1 MPQLPIRNRTKVD
14 LNAIARMTL
23 ILIISIS
30 CVKLNADVSQ
40 GFGVISHSETSF
52 RAMTGS
58 YVLNFNTDMDFIE
71 IDRIDA
77 KKKHMPLSLIPGG
90 GDSDLL
96 VLASKNIRTIS
107 VKDEPENVDIRI
119 SGQLD
124 WAEYTCSVMLY
135 RANPGLINTRIE
147 IVVNDDRGYHQR
159 LFSGDYPELSFHAA
173 DNKYTGFLALSK
185 KLAYYFNGTPG
196 SLTHQSVSLQGG
208 AIPDLNQFIFFG
220 DPVELKSSLFY
231 FVDFTSLNPYFKQS
245 GTMIFDTVRQPPGCL
260 NRAATYYMDEPA
272 DFGFDIPT
280 VEQDLEKGSRILVT
294 NSWLCLT
301 PTAPGILETVAYSK
315 RFIENLA
322 SVYPYLE
329 KPATKYI
336 DWPDIYD
343 KAMDAMA
350 EYVKATGKEVLSF
363 TNINSCK
370 RYAEAFQNQKALKL
384 VEKSDEIMYTTTHAR
399 SVRAI
404 ATGDYADQFKS
415 EKILMKFLDS
425 SDSLMEWGQ
434 HQMTRTDR
442 HNHDEVGGYLY
453 TLLLYYK
460 FTREDKYLAEAKAA
474 ADRVLKSGFEFPYE
488 FFTTPV
494 VPVAMLRLYKLTG
507 EDKYLQGSYIP
518 LAACLRHSWFFNP
531 QYREYQGRTVFLLT
545 EGMPGVYANGWEES
559 AMMYYLYLYLVEGRD
574 ELMPE
579 AIQLTSELL
588 RYKCTSLADSLPPLL
603 PDKSI
608 IYTGKPREW
617 HMPVRLDWYLP
628 VEGFGY
634 LEWDKTGLH
643 DRHGRVSQ
651 GTYNVGALPE
661 AAMLQFHRLS
671 DNLFLYVETPI
682 RLIKESDSKFSFELL
697 TVNGIYKAGCGGDRA
712 QTPGIVV
719 RAQKTNKKLELKQNP
734 DIKILGFSVK
744 SGEKYSIQLNK
755 YRR

>member
-1 MPQLPIRNRTKVD
+1 
-14 LNAIARMTL
+14 
-23 ILIISIS
+23 
-30 CVKLNADVSQ
+30 
-40 GFGVISHSETSF
+40 
-52 RAMTGS
+52 MTGS

-124 WAEYTCSVMLY
+124 WAEYTCSVRLY

-220 DPVELKSSLFY
+220 DPAELESTLFY
-231 FVDFTSLNPYFKQS
+231 FVDFTSLNPYFEQS
-245 GTMIFDTVRQPPGCL
+245 GTMIFDTVSQPPGCL
-260 NRAATYYMDEPA
+260 NRAATYYMEEPSS
-272 DFGFDIPT
+272 FGFDIPS
-280 VEQDLEKGSRILVT
+280 VEQDLKKGSRLLVS

-301 PTAPGILETVAYSK
+301 PGAPGILETVEYCK
-315 RFIENLA
+315 RFVTSLA
-322 SVYPYLE
+322 AVYPYLE

-336 DWPDIYD
+336 AWPDIYD
-343 KAMDAMA
+343 KAVDAMA
-350 EYVKATGKEVLSF
+350 QYGKATGKEVMSF

-370 RYAEAFQNQKALKL
+370 RYAEAFQTEKAMKL
-384 VEKSDEIMYTTTHAR
+384 VEDAEVIMNQTKHTR

-404 ATGDYADQFKS
+404 ATGDYAIQFKS
-415 EKILMKFLDS
+415 AKILTKFLNASEDI
-425 SDSLMEWGQ
+425 MKWGR
-434 HQMTRTDR
+434 HEMTRRDR

-453 TLLLYYK
+453 TLLLYHK
-460 FTREDKYLAEAKAA
+460 LTGEDKYLTEAKAA
-474 ADRVLKSGFEFPYE
+474 GDRVLKSGFEFPYE
-488 FFTTPV
+488 FFTTSV
-494 VPVAMLRLYKLTG
+494 VPVAMLRLYKITG
-507 EDKYLQGSYIP
+507 DNKYLQGSYIP

-531 QYREYQGRTVFLLT
+531 QYREYKGRTIFLLT

-559 AMMYYLYLYLVEGRD
+559 AMMHYLYLYLIEGQND
-574 ELMPE
+574 LMPE
-579 AIQLTSELL
+579 AVQLTSELL

-608 IYTGKPREW
+608 LYTGIPREW
-617 HMPVRLDWYLP
+617 HMPVRQDWYLP

-643 DRHGRVSQ
+643 DRLGRVSQ
-651 GTYNVGALPE
+651 GTYNVGALPD
-661 AAMLQFHRLS
+661 AAMLQFHRLN

-682 RLIKESDSKFSFELL
+682 RLIKESTSKFSFELL
-697 TVNGIYKAGCGGDRA
+697 AVNGIYKAGFGGNSM
-712 QTPGIVV
+712 QTPDIVV
-719 RAQKTNKKLELKQNP
+719 RTQKTNKTLELKHNP
-734 DIKILGFSVK
+734 DIKLLGFSVK